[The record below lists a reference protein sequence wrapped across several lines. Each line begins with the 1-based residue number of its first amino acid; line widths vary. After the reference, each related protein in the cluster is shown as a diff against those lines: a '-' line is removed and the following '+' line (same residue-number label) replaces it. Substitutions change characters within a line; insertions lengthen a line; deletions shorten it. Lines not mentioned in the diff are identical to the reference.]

1 MWWRRSRGACSRR
14 AVPHVVVPLVA
25 EEPPASR
32 HAADCGAAG
41 WIGVRLRHAAAHGG
55 IPRDA
60 IGHVCRA
67 MSHSGVSLV
76 TEGAPVSR
84 PASDCGTARRGWSAS
99 VVRCRTV
106 VYLSSREGF
115 QCRALPRVVVALV
128 VEGALVSRV
137 AGWCGAAGRIGGCL
151 RRASPQVLVKRGGGV
166 AQASCVA
173 ACGGGIGRWK
183 QCASCGVGV
192 VRRGWGPALCLPASC
207 GAAGRGGMAA
217 LCVVCRGVESRHAGG
232 GLCLWG
238 FGGVGWCATRR
249 WVAWVVGVGVGFLL
263 AAAHG
268 LPGCPGGFGGCVWW
282 FENSIVCTVLLH
294 HAAMLLV
301 VWWSFDC
308 QSDARPCGTRGG
320 LMGVGVFV

>member
-84 PASDCGTARRGWSAS
+84 HASDCGTARRGWSAS

-151 RRASPQVLVKRGGGV
+151 RRASPQVLVKRMWWGDWSLEAV
-166 AQASCVA
+166 RVVW
-173 ACGGGIGRWK
+173 CGCRSTRVG
-183 QCASCGVGV
+183 AGV
-192 VRRGWGPALCLPASC
+192 VSSCIVWRRWSWWH
-207 GAAGRGGMAA
+207 GR
-217 LCVVCRGVESRHAGG
+217 VVCCLSWRGI
-232 GLCLWG
+232 
-238 FGGVGWCATRR
+238 ATRR
-249 WVAWVVGVGVGFLL
+249 WWLVFVGFW
-263 AAAHG
+263 
-268 LPGCPGGFGGCVWW
+268 GCGVVCDTPVGCVGGGGWCRFSSCCRSRLAGLSWW
-282 FENSIVCTVLLH
+282 
-294 HAAMLLV
+294 
-301 VWWSFDC
+301 VWWVC
-308 QSDARPCGTRGG
+308 
-320 LMGVGVFV
+320 VVV